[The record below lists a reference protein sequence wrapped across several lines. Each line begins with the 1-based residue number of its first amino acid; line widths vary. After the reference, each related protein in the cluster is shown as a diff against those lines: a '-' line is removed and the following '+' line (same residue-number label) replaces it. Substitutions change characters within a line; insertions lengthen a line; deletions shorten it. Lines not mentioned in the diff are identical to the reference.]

1 MNDKFEDFDFVVL
14 NEVNTNGRF
23 SSEDM
28 EVVDSEPAYTQP
40 SGMIKIFD
48 LDDRDADI
56 EFTYEKLFEI
66 LESRNDGLKPEMW
79 Y

>member
-1 MNDKFEDFDFVVL
+1 MKNNFEDFDFVVL

-28 EVVDSEPAYTQP
+28 DIVENRSKTRENNVIRIY
-40 SGMIKIFD
+40 D
-48 LDDRDADI
+48 LNDNNSSV

-66 LESRNDGLKPEMW
+66 LEARTDGLKPEIW

>member
-1 MNDKFEDFDFVVL
+1 MKNNFEDFDFVVL

-28 EVVDSEPAYTQP
+28 DIVENRPKTRENNVIRIY
-40 SGMIKIFD
+40 D
-48 LDDRDADI
+48 LNDNNSSV

-66 LESRNDGLKPEMW
+66 LEARTDGLKPEIW

>member
-1 MNDKFEDFDFVVL
+1 MKNNFEDFDFVVL

-28 EVVDSEPAYTQP
+28 DIVENRPKTRENNVIRIY
-40 SGMIKIFD
+40 D
-48 LDDRDADI
+48 LNDNNSSI

-66 LESRNDGLKPEMW
+66 LEARTDGLKPEIW

>member
-28 EVVDSEPAYTQP
+28 DVVDHEPVSSQP
-40 SGMIKIFD
+40 RGVIKIFD
-48 LDDRDADI
+48 MDDRDTEI

-66 LESRNDGLKPEMW
+66 LEARTDGLKPEVW

>member
-1 MNDKFEDFDFVVL
+1 MNGKFEDFDFVVL

-28 EVVDSEPAYTQP
+28 DVVDYEPTYSQP

>member
-1 MNDKFEDFDFVVL
+1 MKNNFEDFDFVVL

-28 EVVDSEPAYTQP
+28 DIVENRPDVSRNNVIRIY
-40 SGMIKIFD
+40 D
-48 LDDRDADI
+48 LNDENSNI

-66 LESRNDGLKPEMW
+66 LEARTDGLKPEIW

>member
-1 MNDKFEDFDFVVL
+1 MKNNFEDFDFVVL

-28 EVVDSEPAYTQP
+28 DIVENRPDASRNNVIRIY
-40 SGMIKIFD
+40 D
-48 LDDRDADI
+48 LNDENSNI

-66 LESRNDGLKPEMW
+66 LESRTDGLKPEIW